1 MFDEISFIWQLYVA
15 LILIANKKE
24 SELFFCSDPHF
35 SDTLLI
41 LCD

>member
-24 SELFFCSDPHF
+24 SECSDPHF